1 MKFGSRNETLKSKNL
16 NVMRK
21 LNLCLLEYNQCI
33 FIYDR
38 WVLQKESNLEC
49 LSNQPQHKMANTP
62 ATYNT
67 HKSTFQ
73 PNQIIQNRLLDTARY
88 KVNTENLS
96 DLLALVKR
104 KKKLLSLKIVTKS
117 LFSVCLLLNE
127 EFKQL
132 LQKLFS
138 S

>member
-1 MKFGSRNETLKSKNL
+1 
-16 NVMRK
+16 
-21 LNLCLLEYNQCI
+21 
-33 FIYDR
+33 
-38 WVLQKESNLEC
+38 
-49 LSNQPQHKMANTP
+49 MANTP

-67 HKSTFQ
+67 HESTFQ

-88 KVNTENLS
+88 KINTENLS

-104 KKKLLSLKIVTKS
+104 KKKLVSLKIVTKF

-138 S
+138 TKIFFYYRHELKTKFLSIFFNFKNFLVMSYMTIFNESIKNDL

>member
-1 MKFGSRNETLKSKNL
+1 
-16 NVMRK
+16 MRK
-21 LNLCLLEYNQCI
+21 LNLCMLEYNQCI

-38 WVLQKESNLEC
+38 WVLQKESNLDC
-49 LSNQPQHKMANTP
+49 LSNQSQHKMANTP

-67 HKSTFQ
+67 HESTFQ

-88 KVNTENLS
+88 KVNTKNLS

-104 KKKLLSLKIVTKS
+104 KKKLVSLKIVTNF